1 MFKAVLFKIALLEA
15 TQVPINKRMD
25 KQTEIYSFNGILLSN
40 KKNNQYT
47 QQNTM
52 PSEGSQYKIKNI
64 SITLKSSLV
73 PPQGEKKDYLNSIT
87 EI

>member
-40 KKNNQYT
+40 KK
-47 QQNTM
+47 
-52 PSEGSQYKIKNI
+52 K
-64 SITLKSSLV
+64 
-73 PPQGEKKDYLNSIT
+73 
-87 EI
+87 